1 MVYEDMIWNGFSDRG
16 MDERR
21 DLLAHFDAPIDAH
34 CVAELW
40 NHGSVIRSW
49 LLELTAQ
56 ALAKGE
62 PVPDNEGSV
71 YAPARGGYFLAPENM
86 KLTEAYEHATR
97 EAAKKRRT

>member
-1 MVYEDMIWNGFSDRG
+1 MGAITDRSLEHLAPSDR
-16 MDERR
+16 MIAVTRR
-21 DLLAHFDAPIDAH
+21 KLL
-34 CVAELW
+34 
-40 NHGSVIRSW
+40 N
-49 LLELTAQ
+49 TAQ

-71 YAPARGGYFLAPENM
+71 YAPARGGYFLAPESM